1 MASAS
6 LTMQEGAFLASLGMQ
21 CQTGS
26 CIYNSTHPE
35 PPGPPAPP
43 APPPLPPHEHH
54 DVAAEI
60 ITLISIGL
68 VVSLGMILGGF
79 LIYQDSRLSQERY
92 KAWSEGETQK
102 DWSSRESSSTSTLA
116 CEQHSA
122 MHRLKL
128 LSPQLGKS
136 ANPPGKVEQTLL
148 AIQQTLLANSA
159 NPPGEEVCEQ
169 YASLHLCSA

>member
-1 MASAS
+1 MASARQE
-6 LTMQEGAFLASLGMQ
+6 TMQEGAFLASLGMQ

-102 DWSSRESSSTSTLA
+102 DWSRRE
-116 CEQHSA
+116 
-122 MHRLKL
+122 L
-128 LSPQLGKS
+128 LSTFMHAQHC
-136 ANPPGKVEQTLL
+136 LL
-148 AIQQTLLANSA
+148 SCTRMSNT
-159 NPPGEEVCEQ
+159 
-169 YASLHLCSA
+169 SLPRTD

>member
-102 DWSSRESSSTSTLA
+102 DWSSRELFSTSMRA
-116 CEQHSA
+116 QEHHKSA
-122 MHRLKL
+122 MHRLML
-128 LSPQLGKS
+128 LSFPIGNAAK
-136 ANPPGKVEQTLL
+136 PPCT
-148 AIQQTLLANSA
+148 AIR
-159 NPPGEEVCEQ
+159 EQ
-169 YASLHLCSA
+169 YASPHLCNAQQTHPQ